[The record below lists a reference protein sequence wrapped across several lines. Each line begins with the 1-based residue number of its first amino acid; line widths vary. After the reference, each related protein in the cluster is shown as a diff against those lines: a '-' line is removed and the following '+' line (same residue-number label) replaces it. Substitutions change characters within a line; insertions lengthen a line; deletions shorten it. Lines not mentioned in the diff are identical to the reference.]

1 MQAKSSRLRLSR
13 CLLQSL
19 AGAAV
24 VSVIL
29 LVSASDAKA
38 QQTPVAAAADNF
50 AKQQTSDTLKTLSV
64 KAQAT
69 IDHLSKLESI
79 PVNDWRFHVGALPH
93 GEAVDVDD
101 SSWRPIHAPFQSDT
115 KDTVWFRT
123 WVVVPKAVGGYDLT
137 GTRIWISS
145 LRESDATVYFN
156 GQRVSA
162 GDDAQ
167 PLVLFGVAKP
177 GDKALI
183 AIRLSKSDDTKS
195 LPAQTLQVDAAT
207 SRPSPEDL
215 YTEFVTA
222 ALLIPDLAA
231 NSDAETTVLEKANGD
246 VAFDALDK
254 GDQEG
259 FDRSLRRA
267 QEDIEPLRPFMQA
280 ATFHVT
286 GNSHIDAAWLWPWTE
301 TVDVVKR
308 TFGTAL
314 QLMDEYPDYTYTQS
328 ALQYNEWIAEKYP
341 LMNAEIGRRIKEGR
355 WEVVGGM
362 WVEPDLNMPGGE
374 SLVRQLL
381 IGQRT
386 LKQLYGI
393 TTRVGWN
400 PDSFGYNWQLPQIYK
415 KSGIDYF
422 VTQKLAANET
432 NPYPFKLFWWESPD
446 GSKVLSYFPHSYAN
460 EDLDPMRLANDFV
473 RARKLSPGISEMMD
487 LYGVGDH
494 GGGSTRAI
502 LDEGTRWMRPR
513 SAVPQMRFGTAQSYF
528 SGIEKKISAESP
540 EWNLTSMAQGVLS
553 LPAPPAG
560 EVSIP
565 TWKDELYFEHHRGTY
580 TTQANHKRN
589 MRDSEEQLLTAEKY
603 SSLAWLDGLV
613 YPATELNEAWKK
625 ALFNQFHDLAAGSG
639 IGIIYKDAQRDYDQV
654 RWATEEA
661 SSKAIHAIQADIATG
676 KAGSV
681 PVLVF
686 NALGWQRSGLIKLSV
701 QMPEHN
707 PEGVSLVDPQNHVLP
722 SKVLSWNAST
732 STYELL
738 AEVKDVPSLGYEVLH
753 VVPSKLKFQSDLHV
767 DGLTLENATLK
778 VTVDPHTGCITSLYS
793 KADRFESLAKGACG
807 NELEVFKDTPEAD
820 DAWNIDP
827 GTLDHFTAISRADSV
842 ELVEQGPMRAV
853 IRVARRWQS
862 STFTQDIVLYADSDQ
877 VEVVNN
883 IDWHETHTLL
893 KAAFPLAAS
902 SNSATYEIPFGSIDR
917 PTTRSNSWEEARF
930 EVPALRWADLGNGS
944 HGLSIV
950 NDSKYGYDCKGNVL
964 RLTLL
969 RSPVSPDPNADRGH
983 HTFSY
988 ALYPHAGDWKSALT
1002 IRHGYE
1008 FNSRLAALQVQPH
1021 AGQLPL
1027 VHSFVQLD
1035 GENVVLTAV
1044 KKAEDVNGLIV
1055 RFYEWEGNEG
1065 VAQIHVPAGAAS
1077 ATLTNLMETSEG
1089 APLKFTG
1096 SGEVTV
1102 PVHPYSI
1109 TSVRIDYPR
1118 DEK

>member
-1 MQAKSSRLRLSR
+1 
-13 CLLQSL
+13 
-19 AGAAV
+19 
-24 VSVIL
+24 
-29 LVSASDAKA
+29 
-38 QQTPVAAAADNF
+38 
-50 AKQQTSDTLKTLSV
+50 
-64 KAQAT
+64 
-69 IDHLSKLESI
+69 
-79 PVNDWRFHVGALPH
+79 
-93 GEAVDVDD
+93 
-101 SSWRPIHAPFQSDT
+101 
-115 KDTVWFRT
+115 
-123 WVVVPKAVGGYDLT
+123 
-137 GTRIWISS
+137 
-145 LRESDATVYFN
+145 
-156 GQRVSA
+156 
-162 GDDAQ
+162 
-167 PLVLFGVAKP
+167 
-177 GDKALI
+177 
-183 AIRLSKSDDTKS
+183 
-195 LPAQTLQVDAAT
+195 
-207 SRPSPEDL
+207 
-215 YTEFVTA
+215 
-222 ALLIPDLAA
+222 
-231 NSDAETTVLEKANGD
+231 
-246 VAFDALDK
+246 
-254 GDQEG
+254 
-259 FDRSLRRA
+259 
-267 QEDIEPLRPFMQA
+267 
-280 ATFHVT
+280 
-286 GNSHIDAAWLWPWTE
+286 
-301 TVDVVKR
+301 
-308 TFGTAL
+308 
-314 QLMDEYPDYTYTQS
+314 
-328 ALQYNEWIAEKYP
+328 
-341 LMNAEIGRRIKEGR
+341 
-355 WEVVGGM
+355 
-362 WVEPDLNMPGGE
+362 
-374 SLVRQLL
+374 
-381 IGQRT
+381 
-386 LKQLYGI
+386 
-393 TTRVGWN
+393 
-400 PDSFGYNWQLPQIYK
+400 
-415 KSGIDYF
+415 
-422 VTQKLAANET
+422 
-432 NPYPFKLFWWESPD
+432 
-446 GSKVLSYFPHSYAN
+446 
-460 EDLDPMRLANDFV
+460 
-473 RARKLSPGISEMMD
+473 
-487 LYGVGDH
+487 
-494 GGGSTRAI
+494 
-502 LDEGTRWMRPR
+502 
-513 SAVPQMRFGTAQSYF
+513 
-528 SGIEKKISAESP
+528 
-540 EWNLTSMAQGVLS
+540 
-553 LPAPPAG
+553 
-560 EVSIP
+560 
-565 TWKDELYFEHHRGTY
+565 
-580 TTQANHKRN
+580 
-589 MRDSEEQLLTAEKY
+589 
-603 SSLAWLDGLV
+603 
-613 YPATELNEAWKK
+613 
-625 ALFNQFHDLAAGSG
+625 
-639 IGIIYKDAQRDYDQV
+639 
-654 RWATEEA
+654 
-661 SSKAIHAIQADIATG
+661 
-676 KAGSV
+676 
-681 PVLVF
+681 
-686 NALGWQRSGLIKLSV
+686 
-701 QMPEHN
+701 
-707 PEGVSLVDPQNHVLP
+707 
-722 SKVLSWNAST
+722 
-732 STYELL
+732 
-738 AEVKDVPSLGYEVLH
+738 
-753 VVPSKLKFQSDLHV
+753 V

-917 PTTRSNSWEEARF
+917 TTTRSNSWEEARF